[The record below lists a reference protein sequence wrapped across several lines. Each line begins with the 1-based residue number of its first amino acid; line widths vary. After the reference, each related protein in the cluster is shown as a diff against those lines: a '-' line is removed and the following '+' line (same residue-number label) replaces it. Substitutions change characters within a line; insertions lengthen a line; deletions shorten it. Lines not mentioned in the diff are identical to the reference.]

1 MGVKLLVKKTLI
13 IGSTTHEQAD
23 TIQWTQRFGDNFEKY
38 ESLIIDLTSFPKDY
52 PRTLFTNIGILK
64 RTSRIF
70 MRDKKEIFC
79 IMDKPFKILFKEIPL
94 NFAWMPFPQN
104 LTVNPMLL
112 GRTIKIVNETF
123 SDYFK
128 NVLQWDNELYWQE
141 TDNITFETIATNKDN
156 NPIAVTITML
166 ERGKIH
172 FLPKTTKS
180 SRSEAIELLINL
192 STKNQISEPQE
203 QKQTE
208 NQTIEQTIS
217 NEQTNKDHRNLF
229 SVDAGKITG
238 VVFQVLEEWGV
249 AATTIYDIPNPRGVQ
264 VQVVSLKGKAE
275 AQNPKISRIMN
286 LIENQKYKTKNLVV
300 ANTYEQQAPENKKN
314 KPQIDAV
321 AKLFFETNNTV
332 FMTTQSLYN
341 LWRKVTK
348 KEITT
353 REAATLILNENGE
366 IEI

>member
-1 MGVKLLVKKTLI
+1 MKKTLI
-13 IGSTTHEQAD
+13 IGSTIHGQAD
-23 TIQWTQRFGDNFEKY
+23 TIEWTQRFGDNFEKY
-38 ESLIIDLTSFPKDY
+38 ERLIIDLTSFPKDY

-70 MRDKKEIFC
+70 MRDNKEIFC

-112 GRTIKIVNETF
+112 GRTINIVNEAF
-123 SDYFK
+123 ADYFK

-141 TDNITFETIATNKDN
+141 TDNIIFETIATNKDN

-180 SRSEAIELLINL
+180 SRFDAIELLINF
-192 STKNQISEPQE
+192 STKKQINEQQQ
-203 QKQTE
+203 QKQSETKVFE
-208 NQTIEQTIS
+208 PLICDDES
-217 NEQTNKDHRNLF
+217 DKDHRNLF
-229 SVDAGKITG
+229 SADVGKITG
-238 VVFQVLEEWGV
+238 AVFQVLEEWGV

-275 AQNPKISRIMN
+275 AQNPKISRVMN
-286 LIENQKYKTKNLVV
+286 LIENQKYKTKNLVI
-300 ANTYEQQAPENKKN
+300 ANTYEQQSPENKKN
-314 KPQIDAV
+314 MPQIDAIT
-321 AKLFFETNNTV
+321 KLFFETNNTL

-341 LWRKVTK
+341 LWKKVTNT
-348 KEITT
+348 EISSQ
-353 REAATLILNENGE
+353 EAAKLILNQNGE

>member
-1 MGVKLLVKKTLI
+1 
-13 IGSTTHEQAD
+13 
-23 TIQWTQRFGDNFEKY
+23 
-38 ESLIIDLTSFPKDY
+38 
-52 PRTLFTNIGILK
+52 
-64 RTSRIF
+64 
-70 MRDKKEIFC
+70 
-79 IMDKPFKILFKEIPL
+79 MDKPFKILFKEIPL

-112 GRTIKIVNETF
+112 GRTIKVVNETF
-123 SDYFK
+123 ADYFK

-141 TDNITFETIATNKDN
+141 TDNITFQTIATNKDN

-180 SRSEAIELLINL
+180 SRSDAINLLINF
-192 STKNQISEPQE
+192 STKTQTNEPQQ
-203 QKQTE
+203 QKQTTPE
-208 NQTIEQTIS
+208 KIFEPLIIDDES
-217 NEQTNKDHRNLF
+217 DKDHRNLF
-229 SVDAGKITG
+229 SADEGKITG
-238 VVFQVLEEWGV
+238 AVFQVLEEWGV
-249 AATTIYDIPNPRGVQ
+249 TATTIYDIPNPMGVQ

-300 ANTYEQQAPENKKN
+300 ANTYEKQSPENKKTMQ
-314 KPQIDAV
+314 QIDAV
-321 AKLFFETNNTV
+321 TKLFFETNNTL

-341 LWRKVTK
+341 LWKKVTK
-348 KEITT
+348 KEISTQ
-353 REAATLILNENGE
+353 EAKTLILNENGE